1 MDFQSL
7 RQGAPF
13 YALHQGGD
21 RPRLAIGIVQN
32 KPEPKPQYMSQ
43 NPGAFTGTNL
53 MKQVVEIVVRFD
65 KEDVPFQNLD
75 PTASSAT
82 YNNGQTFIATT
93 ADALLPAVDEM
104 MARSRKRI
112 AERPYD
118 DAVMEEGEKML
129 ETLNPRYREEKEQKQ
144 DIANLKEQVGGIYS
158 TMNKM
163 MEMMQSIQKGASA
176 SKSK

>member
-1 MDFQSL
+1 MDFKSL
-7 RQGAPF
+7 RQGSPF
-13 YALHQGGD
+13 YALHQGGE

-32 KPEPKPQYMSQ
+32 NPEPKPQYMSQ
-43 NPGAFTGTNL
+43 TPGAYNGTNL
-53 MKQVVEIVVRFD
+53 MQPVVELIVRFGN
-65 KEDVPFQNLD
+65 EDVPFKNLD
-75 PTASSAT
+75 PNAKSAT
-82 YNNGQTFIATT
+82 YNNGTTFIATT
-93 ADALLPAVDEM
+93 ADAVLPAVDEM

-158 TMNKM
+158 TMNQ
-163 MEMMQSIQKGASA
+163 MMQMMQAIQKSTAPG
-176 SKSK
+176 KSK